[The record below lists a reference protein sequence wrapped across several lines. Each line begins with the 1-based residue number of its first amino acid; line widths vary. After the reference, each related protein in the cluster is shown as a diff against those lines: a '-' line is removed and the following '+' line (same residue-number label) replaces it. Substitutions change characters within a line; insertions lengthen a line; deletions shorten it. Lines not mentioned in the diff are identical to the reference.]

1 MIVYDKPVLRRQYTE
16 EASKQGHLH
25 EGKFASIN
33 AAGEI
38 ALEDNDTMPHGVI
51 SEPDGQLR
59 SMLGNRTGASIILWS
74 SQSIVQ
80 AQLGTDPGTIKM
92 NTPLKRNADGTV
104 SASSETAGDLI
115 VGYAVQDV
123 ATTKAG
129 QLIANATFEPFLVY
143 GLVAVLYFALC
154 FPISIW
160 SQRLEKR
167 MRPKH

>member
-1 MIVYDKPVLRRQYTE
+1 
-16 EASKQGHLH
+16 
-25 EGKFASIN
+25 
-33 AAGEI
+33 
-38 ALEDNDTMPHGVI
+38 MPHGVI

-129 QLIANATFEPFLVY
+129 QLINVIMCKPYKVEAAS
-143 GLVAVLYFALC
+143 A
-154 FPISIW
+154 
-160 SQRLEKR
+160 
-167 MRPKH
+167 

>member
-59 SMLGNRTGASIILWS
+59 SMLGNRTGASIICGPASPSCRPSW
-74 SQSIVQ
+74 
-80 AQLGTDPGTIKM
+80 AQ
-92 NTPLKRNADGTV
+92 TPAPSR
-104 SASSETAGDLI
+104 
-115 VGYAVQDV
+115 
-123 ATTKAG
+123 
-129 QLIANATFEPFLVY
+129 
-143 GLVAVLYFALC
+143 
-154 FPISIW
+154 
-160 SQRLEKR
+160 
-167 MRPKH
+167 

>member
-129 QLIANATFEPFLVY
+129 QLINVIMCKPYKVEAA
-143 GLVAVLYFALC
+143 
-154 FPISIW
+154 S
-160 SQRLEKR
+160 
-167 MRPKH
+167 H

>member
-1 MIVYDKPVLRRQYTE
+1 MPARTTRTVCAKASGNNQHTMIVYDKPVLRRQYTE

-104 SASSETAGDLI
+104 SASSEPP
-115 VGYAVQDV
+115 
-123 ATTKAG
+123 AT
-129 QLIANATFEPFLVY
+129 
-143 GLVAVLYFALC
+143 
-154 FPISIW
+154 
-160 SQRLEKR
+160 
-167 MRPKH
+167 

>member
-38 ALEDNDTMPHGVI
+38 ALEDNDTMHHGVI

-59 SMLGNRTGASIILWS
+59 SMLGNRTGASLILWS

-80 AQLGTDPGTIKM
+80 AQLGEEPGTIKI

-115 VGYAVQDV
+115 VGCSVQDV

-129 QLIANATFEPFLVY
+129 QLINVIMCKPYKVKAAS
-143 GLVAVLYFALC
+143 A
-154 FPISIW
+154 
-160 SQRLEKR
+160 
-167 MRPKH
+167 